1 MKAWQYDSV
10 GATPELREL
19 ADPHCPPDGVLVE
32 VALTGLCR
40 SDWHAWAGHDPVP
53 LPMTPGHEWAGTV
66 VEVGPDVR
74 RVEVGQRVTAPFVLG
89 CGVCEYCRQGD
100 SQVCPDQEQ
109 PGFTRPGSFA
119 RLLAVPRADANV
131 VPLPDAV
138 GFAAGAT
145 LGCRFATAFRAVHT
159 HGRLTAGQWLAV
171 FGCGG
176 VGLSAVQIAIA
187 LGARVV
193 ALDPSSAARERAA
206 ALGAVPAADAA
217 EIVEITGGGAHVG
230 LDAIGDPTA
239 AAASVR
245 ALRRRGR
252 HVQAGLLLGDQAL
265 TALPMDVVITRELS
279 VHGSHGMPVA
289 DYPGLLEL
297 VASGRLDPTRLVG
310 RTIALADAGP
320 ALVAMGAP
328 GPPGITLIDVLG

>member
-1 MKAWQYDSV
+1 MKGWQYDAP
-10 GATPELREL
+10 GAIPELRDL
-19 ADPHCPPDGVLVE
+19 PDPDCPPDGVLVQ
-32 VALTGLCR
+32 VAVTGLCR

-66 VEVGPDVR
+66 VEVGSDVR
-74 RVEVGQRVTAPFVLG
+74 GIHPGLRVTAPFVLG

-100 SQVCPDQEQ
+100 AQVCPDQEQ

-119 RLLAVPRADANV
+119 QLLAVPRAEVNLVA
-131 VPLPDAV
+131 LPDAV
-138 GFAAGAT
+138 GFTAGAT

-159 HGRLTAGQWLAV
+159 HGRLSAGQWLAV

-176 VGLSAVQIAIA
+176 VGLSAVQIAVA
-187 LGARVV
+187 LGAQVV
-193 ALDPSSAARERAA
+193 ALDPSKEALARAA
-206 ALGAVPAADAA
+206 ALGAHPAADAD

-265 TALPMDVVITRELS
+265 TALPMDLIITRELS
-279 VHGSHGMPVA
+279 VHGSHGMPGE
-289 DYPGLLEL
+289 DYPGLLDL

-310 RTIALADAGP
+310 RTIPLAEAGP
-320 ALVAMGAP
+320 ALAAMGGP
-328 GPPGITLIDVLG
+328 GPAGITLIDVLS